1 MTLKHILRNSLATGL
16 LTASALTSLAQP
28 SGQWDFNT
36 GNLNA
41 TVGSA
46 LTYRDGVGNNT
57 ATNTVFGTTTALG
70 LPLINGA
77 VATVMGFPASTNG
90 MGYVMAGPNSGD
102 SGSLQ
107 NNYTLVLDVLYPSA
121 STGKTR
127 GILDADKGVIQGV
140 ANTAEL
146 FVSSGNGVGSR
157 TFHGTIAANTWYRI
171 GFVVDGAAGQIRK
184 YVDGLEVGTEAI
196 TTLDRWALDA
206 PGTSILFNDEKGNAA
221 AGFVNSVQLR
231 PTALNAGQMLA
242 LGAAT
247 AAGVPQVI
255 PPVPSYIFT
264 RSPGVS
270 VTGVAPIPTITAALK
285 NGDTVISQPSIQ
297 LWFDGGVVT
306 PTVGVV
312 ADGFDISYATTNILA
327 PGSLHAAALVWSDN
341 VAGVSSN
348 RWTFT
353 VGQYQSVTLPPPL
366 FFEDFES
373 TSEGAVPA
381 GWTLTNLTTSLTA
394 GFDLNNFT
402 SDSYKDFVV
411 VSSNLLYSLDTR
423 RFNRNPIV
431 LNGSLLNG
439 LIRGNTL
446 YGESDNRGGS
456 QVQVA
461 YSPDYNLT
469 GKSNIFL
476 GFFSSYEQNQDS
488 LGAVEYSIDQGA
500 NWLPLTYL
508 LDDEGGVADVKRTNG
523 VVDVAATMNTVDAG
537 AAYATN
543 YGAFVLAP
551 ISSIKP
557 ANISGRINDDS
568 FESKRIEVLRVPSG
582 DGRATVRFRFLQTGT
597 GSWYWSL
604 DDIGVYSINTPV
616 LTTQPASQKI
626 DVGSPVTFTVAATI
640 NPPYTYQWQFNGA
653 NILNATNAT
662 YTIASVETN
671 NAGAYSVLVKNSD
684 GTTPS
689 AQATLTVVSVPE
701 ITTQPASRLSSPGWP
716 VMISV
721 AARGRQPL
729 TVQWLRNGTALGGA
743 TGSNLFYPSVQSSD
757 SGAISVIVG
766 NTSGSVTSSV
776 VSLGVFSG
784 AITND
789 MVAYMKFDGNTADS
803 SGRGNNATAVGAPGF
818 VAGKVGSGALQITT
832 VQNGSSFN
840 YATFGAAT
848 PADLG
853 FGATN
858 DFTVALW
865 AFIPTN
871 SFKGDPALLGN
882 KDWGSGSNPGFVIF
896 TTGGLRW
903 NYRDLNGTRTD
914 YNPGIRVDDGSW
926 HHLLVVFARTNG
938 ARTYLDGVLRDT
950 RSIGNGAGS
959 IDAAAGKTF
968 NIGQDGTGTYTDG
981 NGVGIT
987 NAVLDEVVIWRRAL
1001 TQQEATAV
1009 YAVGQAGLEV
1019 TRAVAI
1025 AAGSITAVP
1034 SGSNISMSWTGA
1046 SGLKLQST
1054 TSLAAPIVWSDVP
1067 NTDGVSNIV
1076 LPATGAP
1083 TFYRLS
1089 R

>member
-28 SGQWDFNT
+28 TGQWDFNA

-70 LPLINGA
+70 LPLINGS
-77 VATVMGFPASTNG
+77 VAAVMGFPASTNG
-90 MGYVMAGPNSGD
+90 MGYLMAGPASGD
-102 SGSLQ
+102 SGNLQ
-107 NNYTLVLDVLYPSA
+107 NNYTLVFDVLYPSA
-121 STGKTR
+121 SNGKTR
-127 GILDADKGVIQGV
+127 GLLDADKGAIQGV

-146 FVSSGNGVGSR
+146 FVSSGNAIGSR
-157 TFHGTIAANTWYRI
+157 TFHGTLAANTWYRI

-184 YVDGLEVGTEAI
+184 YIDGQEVGSEAI
-196 TTLDRWALDA
+196 TSLDRWALDA

-221 AGFVNSVQLR
+221 PGFVNSVQLR
-231 PTALNAGQMLA
+231 STALNAGQMLA

-264 RSPGVS
+264 RTPGVN
-270 VTGVAPIPTITAALK
+270 VTGVAPIPTILSALK

-297 LWFDGGVVT
+297 LWVDGTMVT
-306 PTVGVV
+306 PTVSAV

-353 VGQYQSVTLPPPL
+353 VGQYQSVTLPTPIY
-366 FFEDFES
+366 FENFDS
-373 TSEGAVPA
+373 TAEGSVPA
-381 GWTLTNLTTSLTA
+381 GWTLTNLTTTDAA
-394 GFDLNNFT
+394 GFDLNNFK
-402 SDSYKDFVV
+402 SDTYKDFAV
-411 VSSNLLYSLDTR
+411 VSSNRLYSIDAR
-423 RFNRNPIV
+423 RFDRNPIV
-431 LNGSLLNG
+431 LNGSLLDG
-439 LIRGNTL
+439 LIHGNTL
-446 YGESDNRGGS
+446 YGESDYRSGS

-469 GKSNIFL
+469 GRSNIFL

-508 LDDEGGVADVKRTNG
+508 LDDQDGVADVKRTNG
-523 VVDVAATMNTVDAG
+523 VVDVAATMNTVDGG

-543 YGAFVLAP
+543 YGAFILAP
-551 ISSIKP
+551 LSSIRP

-604 DDIGVYSINTPV
+604 DDVGLYSINTPV

-626 DVGSPVTFTVAATI
+626 DVGSPVTFTTVATI
-640 NPPYTYQWQFNGA
+640 NPPFTYQWQFNGA
-653 NILNATNAT
+653 NLLNATNAS

-671 NAGAYSVLVKNSD
+671 NAGTYSVLVKNSD

-689 AQATLTVVSVPE
+689 SLATLTVVSVPE

-716 VMISV
+716 VMISA

-729 TVQWLRNGTALGGA
+729 TFQWLRNGAALSGA
-743 TGSNLFYPSVQSSD
+743 TGSNLFYPAIQSSD
-757 SGAISVIVG
+757 SGAISVVVG

-776 VSLGVFSG
+776 VSLSVFSG
-784 AITND
+784 AITNE

-803 SGRGNNATAVGAPGF
+803 SGRGNNATAVGAPAF
-818 VAGKVGSGALQITT
+818 VTGKVGTGALQITT

-840 YATFGAAT
+840 YATFGT
-848 PADLG
+848 PADLS

-903 NYRDLNGTRTD
+903 NYRDLNGTRAD
-914 YNPGIRVDDGSW
+914 YNPGIRADDGKW

-938 ARTYLDGVLRDT
+938 ARTYFDGVLRDT

-959 IDAAAGKTF
+959 IDAPAGKTF

-1019 TRAVAI
+1019 TKAVAI

-1034 SGSNISMSWTGA
+1034 SGSNISMSWIGA
-1046 SGLKLQST
+1046 SGLKLQKT
-1054 TSLAAPIVWSDVP
+1054 TSLASPINWQDVP
-1067 NTDGVSNIV
+1067 NTDGVSTIV